1 MVIDSSHLYSKEES
15 AKVVSSLLVA
25 MNTPLALFPPN
36 PQARRKE
43 RSHGRLGKFKVLAE
57 REFLSLYVIEFAKS
71 ILPISVARK
80 QIVGFFYQYATKFL
94 YRIPGRFVKKKNEK
108 W

>member
-1 MVIDSSHLYSKEES
+1 M
-15 AKVVSSLLVA
+15 
-25 MNTPLALFPPN
+25 
-36 PQARRKE
+36 
-43 RSHGRLGKFKVLAE
+43 LAE

-94 YRIPGRFVKKKNEK
+94 YRIPERFVKKKNEK